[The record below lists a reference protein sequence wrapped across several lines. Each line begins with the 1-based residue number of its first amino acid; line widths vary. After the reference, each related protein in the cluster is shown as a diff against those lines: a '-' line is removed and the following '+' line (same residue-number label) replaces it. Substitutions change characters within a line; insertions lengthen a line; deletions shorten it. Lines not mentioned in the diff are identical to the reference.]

1 MKAIYLMFDS
11 LRRDFL
17 PCYGGTEAQLPNF
30 RRLAERTVVFDGSYA
45 GSLPCMPAR
54 RELHTGR
61 YNFLHCSWGP
71 MEPFDVS
78 MPELLKQNGVHSAL
92 ITDHYHYL
100 QDGGATYQGRYS
112 SWQCF
117 RGQESD
123 AWIGDASPREDLS
136 HAMSLQNLPQP
147 LRAMRTR
154 GVRQNA
160 VNRAWR
166 GGAEERY
173 SQTLTFNS
181 GMEFMRR
188 NAGEDNWF
196 LQLEVFDPHEPF
208 DAPAAYQRPGAAGG
222 ADWPPYAPVSETPGQ
237 VEAMRRKYIA
247 LLEYCDANLGRLLD
261 EMDRLDL
268 WKDTLLIVG
277 TDHGFLLGEHG
288 WWGKNLM
295 PDYEEIVHTPLFIW
309 DPRSG
314 RRGERRGALVQTV
327 DLCPTILEYFG
338 LPIPAEVQGHS
349 LRQTLEDDTPVR
361 QYALFGYFGA
371 AIGVTDGRWAY
382 LRAPQDDTVPV
393 MEYTLMPTR
402 IMGFTPPQVLQQ
414 AALHPP
420 LPFTRGCPVLC
431 YPGAVSKKMQ
441 TGTHLLFDL
450 QTDPKQQQPLTD
462 AAAEQELCRAMARAM
477 RENDAPPELYQR
489 FRLPCAAD

>member
-1 MKAIYLMFDS
+1 MKAIFLMFDS
-11 LRRDFL
+11 LRRDYL
-17 PCYGGTEAQLPNF
+17 PCWGGLAGELPNF
-30 RRLAERTVVFDGSYA
+30 RRLEEHTVAFDRCYA

-54 RELHTGR
+54 RELQTGR

-78 MPELLKQNGVHSAL
+78 MPELLKQSGIHSAL
-92 ITDHYHYL
+92 ITDHYHYV

-123 AWIGDASPREDLS
+123 AWIGDAGPNEDLS

-166 GGAEERY
+166 GDAEERY
-173 SQTLTFNS
+173 TQTLTFDS
-181 GMEFMRR
+181 GMEFMQR

-208 DAPAAYQRPGAAGG
+208 DAPSAYQNPGENSRQ
-222 ADWPPYAPVSETPGQ
+222 DWPPYARVTETPRQ
-237 VEAMRRKYIA
+237 VEAMRQKYIA
-247 LLEYCDANLGRLLD
+247 LLKYCDANLGRFLD
-261 EMDRLDL
+261 AMDRLDL

-309 DPRSG
+309 DPRCGCRNEHRS
-314 RRGERRGALVQTV
+314 ALVQNV

-349 LRQTLEDDTPVR
+349 LRRAVESDAPVR
-361 QYALFGYFGA
+361 RYALFGYFGA
-371 AIGVTDGRWAY
+371 SLGITDGRWAY

-393 MEYTLMPTR
+393 LEYTLMPTR
-402 IMGFTPPQVLQQ
+402 IVNFTPPQVLQQ
-414 AALHPP
+414 AVLHPP
-420 LPFTRGCPVLC
+420 FSFTRNCPVLC
-431 YPGAVSKKMQ
+431 YPGMVSQKMQ
-441 TGTHLLFDL
+441 TGTSLLFDL
-450 QTDPKQQQPLTD
+450 AADPKQQQPL
-462 AAAEQELCRAMARAM
+462 AAAQVVERLSDAMASLM

-489 FRLPCAAD
+489 FRLACPAE